1 MNTELKERIKTN
13 QQKLLTVLMI
23 KAKEGITNIEIDSRV
38 PGKWSA
44 RMSELRKKGFDIE
57 TLEEKKG
64 IVRYFYRGYS
74 PKDAEYTAMDRLE
87 YVIKSKYNNSITCE
101 QLKAE
106 MANLEIFFQSKGNYK
121 VAK

>member
-57 TLEEKKG
+57 TSEEKKG
-64 IVRYFYRGYS
+64 IVRYFYRGYY
-74 PKDAEYTAMDRLE
+74 PKGAEYTAIDRIS
-87 YVIKSKYNNSITCE
+87 YVIKEKYNNSITSE
-101 QLKAE
+101 QLKSE